1 MEESRK
7 DAPEIPESVPTTMTL
22 AEFLEN
28 DVPGYEYIDGKLVLK
43 SPPERHLPIPTTMTA
58 EEFLE
63 NDVPGYEYAKG
74 ELIPMSPAT
83 RRHGKISAKVIWHL
97 SSHVYENGLGEL
109 YTAGTIFQVGDRMM
123 KPDVAFVSTARL
135 DVDEDKGFPI
145 PPDLAIE
152 VVSPTDVHYRIIR
165 KVFDYLEA
173 GTRLVWVLDPVAKAV
188 TVYRSESDIEILT
201 HEATLTGENVV
212 PGFACPVRQLFE

>member
-1 MEESRK
+1 MKEPHK
-7 DAPEIPESVPTTMTL
+7 DTPEIPESIPTTMTL

-28 DVPGYEYIDGKLVLK
+28 DVPGYEYSEGKLVLK
-43 SPPERHLPIPTTMTA
+43 SPPTVPKSVPTTMTLA
-58 EEFLE
+58 EFLE

-83 RRHGKISAKVIWHL
+83 RRHGKTSINIIRYL
-97 SSHVYENGLGEL
+97 DRYVYENGLGEL
-109 YTAGTIFQVGDRMM
+109 YTAETTFQVGERVM

-152 VVSPTDVHYRIIR
+152 VISPTDVHYRIVR
-165 KVFDYLEA
+165 KAFDYLEA
-173 GTRLVWVLDPVAKAV
+173 GTRLVWILDPIAKAV
-188 TVYRSESDIEILT
+188 TVYRSESDIETLT
-201 HEATLTGENVV
+201 HAATLTGEDVV
-212 PGFACPVRQLFE
+212 PGFACPVGQLFD